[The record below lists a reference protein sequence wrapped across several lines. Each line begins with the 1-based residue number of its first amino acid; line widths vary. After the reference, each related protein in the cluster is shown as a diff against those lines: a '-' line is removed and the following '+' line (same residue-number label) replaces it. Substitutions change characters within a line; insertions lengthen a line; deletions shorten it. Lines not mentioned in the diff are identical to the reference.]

1 MNSMARWRT
10 GTVIGTAMR
19 IGVSF
24 GIAVVLLLGGLATAA
39 RANEPITVAVSANL
53 QPAFAQLARRFQQQT
68 GLIAQGS
75 FASTGK
81 LSAQIRQGA
90 PFHLLLAADSDYPNQ
105 LQQAGYALQPPRV
118 YALGTLVIWTSG
130 KHALDNWQQLLTE
143 PAIVHIAIADPNIA
157 PYGREAGRALQHYRL
172 LRTVQNKLVYGE
184 SIGQTNQFIATGVAD
199 IGFTAKSSVI
209 DIDPRQWRELD
220 ASSYQPIAQAAVLL
234 KHADQHQ
241 RQTAERFY
249 QFMFSADAQAILQAF
264 GYALPTAPAATGTP
278 PSTSKQ
284 LSTS

>member
-1 MNSMARWRT
+1 MNRLARWRT
-10 GTVIGTAMR
+10 GTVIGTVMC
-19 IGVSF
+19 IGIF
-24 GIAVVLLLGGLATAA
+24 MGVVLLLGWPATMVRAA
-39 RANEPITVAVSANL
+39 EPITVAVSANL
-53 QPAFAQLARRFQQQT
+53 QPAFAQLAQRFQQQT
-68 GLIAQGS
+68 GLAAQGS

-105 LQQAGYALQPPRV
+105 LQQAGYALQAPRV

-130 KHALDNWQQLLTE
+130 KHALDNWQQLLTD

-157 PYGREAGRALQHYRL
+157 PYGREAGRVLQHYHL

-209 DIDPRQWRELD
+209 NVDPRQWRELD
-220 ASSYQPIAQAAVLL
+220 ASSYHPIAQAAVLL
-234 KHADQHQ
+234 KYADQHQ

-264 GYALPTAPAATGTP
+264 GYSLPAAPAAASTP
-278 PSTSKQ
+278 ATSKR
-284 LSTS
+284 LSSS

>member
-1 MNSMARWRT
+1 MNRLARWRT
-10 GTVIGTAMR
+10 GTVIGTVMC
-19 IGVSF
+19 IGIF
-24 GIAVVLLLGGLATAA
+24 MGIVLLLGWPATMVRAA
-39 RANEPITVAVSANL
+39 EPITVAVSANL
-53 QPAFAQLARRFQQQT
+53 QPAFAQLAQRFQQQT
-68 GLIAQGS
+68 GLTAQGS

-105 LQQAGYALQPPRV
+105 LQQAGYALQAPRV

-130 KHALDNWQQLLTE
+130 KHALDNWQQLLTD

-157 PYGREAGRALQHYRL
+157 PYGREAGRVLQHYHL

-209 DIDPRQWRELD
+209 NVDPRQWRELD
-220 ASSYQPIAQAAVLL
+220 TSSYHPIAQAAVLL
-234 KHADQHQ
+234 KYADQHQ

-264 GYALPTAPAATGTP
+264 GYSLPAAPAAASTP
-278 PSTSKQ
+278 ATSKR
-284 LSTS
+284 LSSS